1 MAINV
6 TDTATGERP
15 FATSRGDMRT
25 SLLLLLGTQEARD
38 IQRRA
43 QEEAGIDAEDFLTQ
57 AEEACAMDPI
67 G

>member
-6 TDTATGERP
+6 TDTATGERS
-15 FATSRGDMRT
+15 FATSRGDKRT
-25 SLLLLLGTQEARD
+25 PLLLLLATQEARD
-38 IQRRA
+38 ILRRA
-43 QEEAGIDAEDFLTQ
+43 QEEASIDAEDFLTQ

>member
-6 TDTATGERP
+6 TDTATGQRS
-15 FATSRGDMRT
+15 FATSRGDKRT
-25 SLLLLLGTQEARD
+25 PLLLLLATQEASD
-38 IQRRA
+38 ILRRA
-43 QEEAGIDAEDFLTQ
+43 QEEATIDAEDFSTQ